1 MKQLLTWGTYAVLV
15 VLFLGPGSLRAH
27 EGHEKTAL
35 SPESSQVQEAPEAGG
50 ALRTSPPSTPEQP
63 DLFRSLTEHVH
74 NKLVHF
80 PIALGLVAVL
90 FVWLALRWPG
100 LETSA
105 EILVWLAAL
114 AAVPTVIAGLLQA
127 GPFQDTPKEIW
138 MNRHRLLGLATA
150 GALFLWG
157 GLFRLGISSRWIRL
171 WGLVVALLIS
181 LTGSLGGLL
190 SHG

>member
-1 MKQLLTWGTYAVLV
+1 MKQFARRGTAALLLMLLLAAGRL
-15 VLFLGPGSLRAH
+15 SAH
-27 EGHEKTAL
+27 EGHRSRPAPDSIRIQDTSGAANL
-35 SPESSQVQEAPEAGG
+35 PPASSTVPEEA
-50 ALRTSPPSTPEQP
+50 P
-63 DLFRSLTEHVH
+63 DLFRSLTEHFH

-80 PIALGLVAVL
+80 PIALALVAVL

-150 GALFLWG
+150 VALFLWG
-157 GLFRLGISSRWIRL
+157 GLFRLGISPRWVRL

-181 LTGSLGGLL
+181 LTGALGGLL